1 MQKLGKE
8 AKPKVEVDFKVGDMI
23 QMKTGPFAGSSGPVV
38 DVDADKAKIKFRIT
52 AFGRETDV
60 EADYNDLEK
69 I

>member
-1 MQKLGKE
+1 
-8 AKPKVEVDFKVGDMI
+8 MI